1 MKKRVTV
8 VSMLMAVMLLVAS
21 LPTAAFA
28 TAKSVNDSCSVCG
41 NKNWSKAE
49 YRDGGQH
56 YYYCEACSDLG
67 GNGDHFMNDCNYV
80 EGICSE
86 CGHADPNYVEEK
98 EVKKPTDS
106 APGEGGD
113 IEQEEEKKD
122 ECDHAAEKLTYS
134 QYNITSHRVT
144 CSCGAYSNI
153 EAHDGTSSCTKC
165 GYIKKADA
173 PECPHDA
180 LQWETGADT
189 GDYTHAIYCKGCK
202 KNIAYEKH
210 TFVDGKC
217 IYADCNRICSHSN
230 TGREYVK
237 YSATQHKVK
246 CKNCGLV
253 LETVDHTFGDEDTTT
268 CTTCKYVKGEKIDSG
283 SKGGSTGNHVH
294 WYGDWTAAANGTS
307 TAVCKR
313 CGAEKTADCD
323 IVDFTLNETAFTVC
337 PICGA
342 VSDGTV
348 IPAVSASAS
357 GKGIPSGD
365 LIVRKGDVGGEAVMS
380 IGFEFGGQL
389 TQPKG
394 NIKISLPTS
403 VVSGCTLSVLS
414 ADGTET
420 PLSATADG
428 DTTTFT
434 VNFDGIEAAVLHLS
448 AE

>member
-8 VSMLMAVMLLVAS
+8 VSMLMAVMLMVAS

-28 TAKSVNDSCSVCG
+28 TATNVNEPCSKCG
-41 NKNWSKAE
+41 NKNWSTAV
-49 YRDGGQH
+49 YRDGGHHNQ
-56 YYYCEACSDLG
+56 YCVTCKDRG
-67 GNGDHFMNDCNYV
+67 VNGDHFMTACSYV
-80 EGICSE
+80 KGVCSE
-86 CGHADPNYVEEK
+86 CGHLDPSYEEPENPK
-98 EVKKPTDS
+98 DPD
-106 APGEGGD
+106 PDQGGD
-113 IEQEEEKKD
+113 TKQDEEKKD

-134 QYNITSHRVT
+134 QYDITSHKVT
-144 CSCGAYSNI
+144 CSCGYSFI
-153 EAHDGTSSCTKC
+153 EAHGSSCTKC
-165 GYIKKADA
+165 GYIKKDDA
-173 PECPHDA
+173 PICPHNA
-180 LQWETGADT
+180 SQWTTGADT
-189 GDYTHAIYCKGCK
+189 GDYTHAIYCTECD
-202 KNIAYEKH
+202 KNIAYENHKFSSNGQC
-210 TFVDGKC
+210 TLCLCK
-217 IYADCNRICSHSN
+217 CSHFN

-246 CKNCGLV
+246 CKNCGLE

-268 CTTCKYVKGEKIDSG
+268 CTSCKYVKGEKIDGG
-283 SKGGSTGNHVH
+283 SKGDSSSTGNHVH

-307 TAVCKR
+307 TAICKR
-313 CGAEKTADCD
+313 CGAEKTANCD
-323 IVDFTLNETAFTVC
+323 IVDFTLNDTAFTLC

-380 IGFEFGGQL
+380 IGFEFGGRL

-403 VVSGCTLSVLS
+403 VVSGYTLSVLS